1 MSSVPVIV
9 GIGLAPVIGVLGR
22 LSGLDRDRAMY
33 PVALIVIAAYYV
45 LFATM
50 GGAQA
55 LPAELIG
62 ATVFT
67 VIAIIGFRTS
77 LWWVAAGIAGHGVFD
92 FIVHPRWIANAGRPA
107 FWPAFCG
114 SIDVALGAILAVLL
128 LRRAIPVRGGAPTP
142 RAHG

>member
-1 MSSVPVIV
+1 MASLFTTPVLI
-9 GIGLAPVIGVLGR
+9 GIALAPVIVVLGR

-55 LPAELIG
+55 LPSELI
-62 ATVFT
+62 AAMVFI
-67 VIAIIGFRTS
+67 VVAIVGFRTS

-92 FIVHPRWIANAGRPA
+92 WVVHPRLIANPGVPV

-114 SIDVALGAILAVLL
+114 SIDVALGALLAILLFS
-128 LRRAIPVRGGAPTP
+128 RAIPARG
-142 RAHG
+142 

>member
-1 MSSVPVIV
+1 MFT
-9 GIGLAPVIGVLGR
+9 APVLIGIALALAIVFLGR
-22 LSGLDRDRAMY
+22 LSGLDRDRALY

-55 LPAELIG
+55 LPSELIA
-62 ATVFT
+62 ATVFI
-67 VIAIIGFRTS
+67 VVAIVGFRTS

-92 FIVHPRWIANAGRPA
+92 WVVHPQLIANPGMPV

-114 SIDVALGAILAVLL
+114 SIDVALGVLVAILL
-128 LRRAIPVRGGAPTP
+128 LRRDIPARAPRTP
-142 RAHG
+142 G

>member
-1 MSSVPVIV
+1 MPYVIGFV
-9 GIGLAPVIGVLGR
+9 LAPAIVVLGR
-22 LSGLDRDRAMY
+22 LSGLDRDRALY

-55 LPAELIG
+55 LPGELLA
-62 ATVFT
+62 ATVFL
-67 VIAIIGFRTS
+67 VVAIVGFRTS

-92 FIVHPRWIANAGRPA
+92 WVVHPRLIANPGVPA

-114 SIDVALGAILAVLL
+114 SIDVALGVLIAILL
-128 LRRAIPVRGGAPTP
+128 LRRAIPA
-142 RAHG
+142 RA